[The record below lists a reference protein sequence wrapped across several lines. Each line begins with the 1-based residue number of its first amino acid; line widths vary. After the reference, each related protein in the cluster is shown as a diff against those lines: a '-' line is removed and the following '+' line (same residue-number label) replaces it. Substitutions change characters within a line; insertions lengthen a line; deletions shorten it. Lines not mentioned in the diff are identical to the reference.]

1 MMPTVGY
8 AISCARWAER
18 THKWHQS
25 KHGVSGLEQIG
36 RHAAAH
42 VTKPDESN
50 PHDFKLLNAK
60 A

>member
-1 MMPTVGY
+1 
-8 AISCARWAER
+8 
-18 THKWHQS
+18 
-25 KHGVSGLEQIG
+25 VSGLEQIG